1 MCYIPIRDAV
11 ATFTVV
17 VYWCKLCT
25 SKPSM
30 MAKTIIVCDDNFIT
44 KENNVG
50 VADESAYLWFY
61 QAHHKIQ
68 HTLVKTHD
76 H

>member
-1 MCYIPIRDAV
+1 
-11 ATFTVV
+11 
-17 VYWCKLCT
+17 
-25 SKPSM
+25 M

-44 KENNVG
+44 KENDVG
-50 VADESAYLWFY
+50 DADESANLWFY
-61 QAHHKIQ
+61 RGHHKIQ

>member
-1 MCYIPIRDAV
+1 
-11 ATFTVV
+11 
-17 VYWCKLCT
+17 
-25 SKPSM
+25 M

-44 KENNVG
+44 KENDVG
-50 VADESAYLWFY
+50 DADESAYLWFY
-61 QAHHKIQ
+61 RAHHKIQ